1 MSTITLLCIALAGVI
16 MLLLLVIK
24 AKVQPFVALLLVSL
38 LVALA
43 AGIPAGEVGKVM
55 IAGMGGVLGSVTIII
70 GLGAM
75 LGRMIEHSGGAES
88 LANYFSRKLG
98 DKRTI
103 AALTLAAFFLGI
115 PVFFD
120 VGFIILAPIIYG
132 FAKVAKISPLKF
144 GLPVAGIMLTV
155 HVAVPPHPG
164 PVAAAGLLH
173 ADIGWLTIIG
183 IAISIPVGVVGY
195 FAAKIINK
203 RQYAMSVEVLE
214 QMQLAPASEE
224 GATKL
229 SDKINP
235 PGVAL
240 VTSLIVIPIAII
252 MAGTVSATLMP
263 PSHPLLGTLQLIG
276 SPMVA
281 LMIALVLAFWLLAL
295 RRGWSL
301 QHTSDIM
308 GSALPTAAV
317 VILVTGAGGVFGKV
331 LVESGVGKAL
341 ANMLQMIDL
350 PLLPAAFI
358 ISLALR
364 ASQGSA
370 TVAILTTG
378 GLLSEAV
385 MGLNPIQCVLVTLAA
400 CFGGLGA
407 SHIND
412 SGFWIVTKYLVNDHS
427 RFYRILNY
435 LVRMGGNLT
444 LIKRSD
450 GHRTFLFSA
459 YLPPAAAGCSAPL
472 AHHQYLSASCGT
484 LPGNVRDWCG
494 VAVRYRARYKGNAGT
509 DIPSRH
515 LSPAISPSLQ
525 SVHRHNVDKSSCSP
539 YLRAASIV
547 VSFSAQALV
556 SGKSTTGWL

>member
-1 MSTITLLCIALAGVI
+1 

-252 MAGTVSATLMP
+252 MAGAGSPTLIPPFASPAWYATVDRLTNGSSNDCAGAGILVIGFTSRLELTTHQRHYGLC
-263 PSHPLLGTLQLIG
+263 PSHCGG
-276 SPMVA
+276 SD
-281 LMIALVLAFWLLAL
+281 FGYWCW
-295 RRGWSL
+295 RGIWQS
-301 QHTSDIM
+301 
-308 GSALPTAAV
+308 
-317 VILVTGAGGVFGKV
+317 AGGIG
-331 LVESGVGKAL
+331 
-341 ANMLQMIDL
+341 
-350 PLLPAAFI
+350 
-358 ISLALR
+358 R
-364 ASQGSA
+364 
-370 TVAILTTG
+370 
-378 GLLSEAV
+378 
-385 MGLNPIQCVLVTLAA
+385 
-400 CFGGLGA
+400 
-407 SHIND
+407 
-412 SGFWIVTKYLVNDHS
+412 
-427 RFYRILNY
+427 R
-435 LVRMGGNLT
+435 
-444 LIKRSD
+444 
-450 GHRTFLFSA
+450 
-459 YLPPAAAGCSAPL
+459 
-472 AHHQYLSASCGT
+472 
-484 LPGNVRDWCG
+484 
-494 VAVRYRARYKGNAGT
+494 
-509 DIPSRH
+509 
-515 LSPAISPSLQ
+515 
-525 SVHRHNVDKSSCSP
+525 
-539 YLRAASIV
+539 
-547 VSFSAQALV
+547 
-556 SGKSTTGWL
+556 

>member
-183 IAISIPVGVVGY
+183 IAISIPVGIVGY
-195 FAAKIINK
+195 FAAKIINT

-385 MGLNPIQCVLVTLAA
+385 MGLNPIQCVFVTLAA

-412 SGFWIVTKYLVNDHS
+412 SGFWIVTKYLGLSVADGLKTWTVLTT
-427 RFYRILNY
+427 IL
-435 LVRMGGNLT
+435 GFTGF
-444 LIKRSD
+444 LI
-450 GHRTFLFSA
+450 T
-459 YLPPAAAGCSAPL
+459 
-472 AHHQYLSASCGT
+472 
-484 LPGNVRDWCG
+484 WC
-494 VAVRYRARYKGNAGT
+494 VWAV
-509 DIPSRH
+509 I
-515 LSPAISPSLQ
+515 
-525 SVHRHNVDKSSCSP
+525 
-539 YLRAASIV
+539 
-547 VSFSAQALV
+547 
-556 SGKSTTGWL
+556 

>member
-1 MSTITLLCIALAGVI
+1 
-16 MLLLLVIK
+16 
-24 AKVQPFVALLLVSL
+24 
-38 LVALA
+38 
-43 AGIPAGEVGKVM
+43 
-55 IAGMGGVLGSVTIII
+55 
-70 GLGAM
+70 
-75 LGRMIEHSGGAES
+75 
-88 LANYFSRKLG
+88 
-98 DKRTI
+98 
-103 AALTLAAFFLGI
+103 
-115 PVFFD
+115 
-120 VGFIILAPIIYG
+120 
-132 FAKVAKISPLKF
+132 
-144 GLPVAGIMLTV
+144 
-155 HVAVPPHPG
+155 
-164 PVAAAGLLH
+164 
-173 ADIGWLTIIG
+173 
-183 IAISIPVGVVGY
+183 
-195 FAAKIINK
+195 
-203 RQYAMSVEVLE
+203 MSVEVLE

-400 CFGGLGA
+400 WLGGLGA

-412 SGFWIVTKYLVNDHS
+412 SGFWIVTKYLGLSVADGLKTWTVLTT
-427 RFYRILNY
+427 ILGFTGFLITWCVW
-435 LVRMGGNLT
+435 LV
-444 LIKRSD
+444 I
-450 GHRTFLFSA
+450 
-459 YLPPAAAGCSAPL
+459 
-472 AHHQYLSASCGT
+472 
-484 LPGNVRDWCG
+484 
-494 VAVRYRARYKGNAGT
+494 
-509 DIPSRH
+509 
-515 LSPAISPSLQ
+515 
-525 SVHRHNVDKSSCSP
+525 
-539 YLRAASIV
+539 
-547 VSFSAQALV
+547 
-556 SGKSTTGWL
+556 

>member
-164 PVAAAGLLH
+164 SVAAAGLLH

-183 IAISIPVGVVGY
+183 IAISIPVGIVGY

-263 PSHPLLGTLQLIG
+263 PSHPLLGMLQLIG

-412 SGFWIVTKYLVNDHS
+412 SGFWIVTKYLGLSVADGLKTWTVLTT
-427 RFYRILNY
+427 ILGFTGFLITWCVW
-435 LVRMGGNLT
+435 LV
-444 LIKRSD
+444 I
-450 GHRTFLFSA
+450 
-459 YLPPAAAGCSAPL
+459 
-472 AHHQYLSASCGT
+472 
-484 LPGNVRDWCG
+484 
-494 VAVRYRARYKGNAGT
+494 
-509 DIPSRH
+509 
-515 LSPAISPSLQ
+515 
-525 SVHRHNVDKSSCSP
+525 
-539 YLRAASIV
+539 
-547 VSFSAQALV
+547 
-556 SGKSTTGWL
+556 

>member
-24 AKVQPFVALLLVSL
+24 EKVQPFVALLLVSL

-103 AALTLAAFFLGI
+103 AALTLVAFFLGI

-183 IAISIPVGVVGY
+183 IAISIPVGIVGY
-195 FAAKIINK
+195 LAAKIINK

-240 VTSLIVIPIAII
+240 ATSLIVIPIAII

-412 SGFWIVTKYLVNDHS
+412 SGFWIVTKYLGLSVADGLKTWTVLTT
-427 RFYRILNY
+427 IL
-435 LVRMGGNLT
+435 GFTGF
-444 LIKRSD
+444 LI
-450 GHRTFLFSA
+450 T
-459 YLPPAAAGCSAPL
+459 
-472 AHHQYLSASCGT
+472 
-484 LPGNVRDWCG
+484 WC
-494 VAVRYRARYKGNAGT
+494 VWAV
-509 DIPSRH
+509 I
-515 LSPAISPSLQ
+515 
-525 SVHRHNVDKSSCSP
+525 
-539 YLRAASIV
+539 
-547 VSFSAQALV
+547 
-556 SGKSTTGWL
+556 

>member
-183 IAISIPVGVVGY
+183 IAISIPVGIVGY

-214 QMQLAPASEE
+214 QMQLAPASE
-224 GATKL
+224 GNATKL

-263 PSHPLLGTLQLIG
+263 ASHPLLGTLQLLG

-385 MGLNPIQCVLVTLAA
+385 VGLNPIQCVLVTLAA
-400 CFGGLGA
+400 CFGALGA

-412 SGFWIVTKYLVNDHS
+412 SGFWIVTKYLGLSVADGLKTWTVLTT
-427 RFYRILNY
+427 IL
-435 LVRMGGNLT
+435 GFTGF
-444 LIKRSD
+444 LI
-450 GHRTFLFSA
+450 T
-459 YLPPAAAGCSAPL
+459 
-472 AHHQYLSASCGT
+472 
-484 LPGNVRDWCG
+484 WC
-494 VAVRYRARYKGNAGT
+494 VWAV
-509 DIPSRH
+509 I
-515 LSPAISPSLQ
+515 
-525 SVHRHNVDKSSCSP
+525 
-539 YLRAASIV
+539 
-547 VSFSAQALV
+547 
-556 SGKSTTGWL
+556 

>member
-183 IAISIPVGVVGY
+183 IAISIPVGIVGY

-203 RQYAMSVEVLE
+203 HQYAMSVEVLE

-252 MAGTVSATLMP
+252 MAGTVSAT
-263 PSHPLLGTLQLIG
+263 LIG

-412 SGFWIVTKYLVNDHS
+412 SGFWIVTKYLGLSVADGLKTWTVLTT
-427 RFYRILNY
+427 IL
-435 LVRMGGNLT
+435 GFTGF
-444 LIKRSD
+444 LI
-450 GHRTFLFSA
+450 T
-459 YLPPAAAGCSAPL
+459 
-472 AHHQYLSASCGT
+472 
-484 LPGNVRDWCG
+484 WC
-494 VAVRYRARYKGNAGT
+494 VWAV
-509 DIPSRH
+509 I
-515 LSPAISPSLQ
+515 
-525 SVHRHNVDKSSCSP
+525 
-539 YLRAASIV
+539 
-547 VSFSAQALV
+547 
-556 SGKSTTGWL
+556 

>member
-252 MAGTVSATLMP
+252 MAGTVSAALMP

-412 SGFWIVTKYLVNDHS
+412 SGFWIVTKYLGLSVADGLKTWTVLTT
-427 RFYRILNY
+427 IL
-435 LVRMGGNLT
+435 GFTGF
-444 LIKRSD
+444 LI
-450 GHRTFLFSA
+450 T
-459 YLPPAAAGCSAPL
+459 
-472 AHHQYLSASCGT
+472 
-484 LPGNVRDWCG
+484 WC
-494 VAVRYRARYKGNAGT
+494 VWAV
-509 DIPSRH
+509 I
-515 LSPAISPSLQ
+515 
-525 SVHRHNVDKSSCSP
+525 
-539 YLRAASIV
+539 
-547 VSFSAQALV
+547 
-556 SGKSTTGWL
+556 

>member
-183 IAISIPVGVVGY
+183 IAISIPVGIVGY

-214 QMQLAPASEE
+214 QMQLAPASE
-224 GATKL
+224 GNATKL

-263 PSHPLLGTLQLIG
+263 ASHPLLGTLQLLG

-378 GLLSEAV
+378 ELLSEAV
-385 MGLNPIQCVLVTLAA
+385 VGLNPIQCVLVTLAA

-412 SGFWIVTKYLVNDHS
+412 SGFWIVTKYLGLSVADGLKTWTVLTT
-427 RFYRILNY
+427 IL
-435 LVRMGGNLT
+435 GFTGF
-444 LIKRSD
+444 LI
-450 GHRTFLFSA
+450 T
-459 YLPPAAAGCSAPL
+459 
-472 AHHQYLSASCGT
+472 
-484 LPGNVRDWCG
+484 WC
-494 VAVRYRARYKGNAGT
+494 VWAV
-509 DIPSRH
+509 I
-515 LSPAISPSLQ
+515 
-525 SVHRHNVDKSSCSP
+525 
-539 YLRAASIV
+539 
-547 VSFSAQALV
+547 
-556 SGKSTTGWL
+556 

>member
-155 HVAVPPHPG
+155 HG
-164 PVAAAGLLH
+164 GTAASRLSPQRGLLH

-281 LMIALVLAFWLLAL
+281 LMIALVLAFCF
-295 RRGWSL
+295 GF
-301 QHTSDIM
+301 TSR
-308 GSALPTAAV
+308 L
-317 VILVTGAGGVFGKV
+317 
-331 LVESGVGKAL
+331 E
-341 ANMLQMIDL
+341 
-350 PLLPAAFI
+350 
-358 ISLALR
+358 
-364 ASQGSA
+364 
-370 TVAILTTG
+370 LTT
-378 GLLSEAV
+378 
-385 MGLNPIQCVLVTLAA
+385 
-400 CFGGLGA
+400 
-407 SHIND
+407 
-412 SGFWIVTKYLVNDHS
+412 
-427 RFYRILNY
+427 
-435 LVRMGGNLT
+435 
-444 LIKRSD
+444 
-450 GHRTFLFSA
+450 
-459 YLPPAAAGCSAPL
+459 
-472 AHHQYLSASCGT
+472 HQRHYGLSASYCG
-484 LPGNVRDWCG
+484 GSDFGYWCWRG
-494 VAVRYRARYKGNAGT
+494 IWQSAGG
-509 DIPSRH
+509 IGRRQ
-515 LSPAISPSLQ
+515 SPCQHAT
-525 SVHRHNVDKSSCSP
+525 ND
-539 YLRAASIV
+539 
-547 VSFSAQALV
+547 
-556 SGKSTTGWL
+556 

>member
-183 IAISIPVGVVGY
+183 IAISIPVGIVGY

-331 LVESGVGKAL
+331 LVESGFGKAL

-412 SGFWIVTKYLVNDHS
+412 SGFWIVTKYLGLSVADGLKTWTVLTT
-427 RFYRILNY
+427 IL
-435 LVRMGGNLT
+435 GFTGF
-444 LIKRSD
+444 LI
-450 GHRTFLFSA
+450 T
-459 YLPPAAAGCSAPL
+459 
-472 AHHQYLSASCGT
+472 
-484 LPGNVRDWCG
+484 WC
-494 VAVRYRARYKGNAGT
+494 VWAV
-509 DIPSRH
+509 I
-515 LSPAISPSLQ
+515 
-525 SVHRHNVDKSSCSP
+525 
-539 YLRAASIV
+539 
-547 VSFSAQALV
+547 
-556 SGKSTTGWL
+556 

>member
-1 MSTITLLCIALAGVI
+1 
-16 MLLLLVIK
+16 
-24 AKVQPFVALLLVSL
+24 
-38 LVALA
+38 
-43 AGIPAGEVGKVM
+43 
-55 IAGMGGVLGSVTIII
+55 
-70 GLGAM
+70 
-75 LGRMIEHSGGAES
+75 
-88 LANYFSRKLG
+88 
-98 DKRTI
+98 
-103 AALTLAAFFLGI
+103 
-115 PVFFD
+115 
-120 VGFIILAPIIYG
+120 
-132 FAKVAKISPLKF
+132 
-144 GLPVAGIMLTV
+144 
-155 HVAVPPHPG
+155 
-164 PVAAAGLLH
+164 
-173 ADIGWLTIIG
+173 
-183 IAISIPVGVVGY
+183 
-195 FAAKIINK
+195 
-203 RQYAMSVEVLE
+203 
-214 QMQLAPASEE
+214 MQLAPASEE

-412 SGFWIVTKYLVNDHS
+412 SGFWIVTKYLGLSVADGLKT
-427 RFYRILNY
+427 RTVLTTILGFTGF
-435 LVRMGGNLT
+435 LITVRMGGNLT

-450 GHRTFLFSA
+450 GHRTFYCA
-459 YLPPAAAGCSAPL
+459 QKRPASLETGLSDRCLLTRGTALRYSAP
-472 AHHQYLSASCGT
+472 AFAGF
-484 LPGNVRDWCG
+484 
-494 VAVRYRARYKGNAGT
+494 RANGAG
-509 DIPSRH
+509 
-515 LSPAISPSLQ
+515 LQ
-525 SVHRHNVDKSSCSP
+525 PESGEHVH
-539 YLRAASIV
+539 
-547 VSFSAQALV
+547 
-556 SGKSTTGWL
+556 G

>member
-183 IAISIPVGVVGY
+183 IAISIPVGIVGY

-214 QMQLAPASEE
+214 QMQLAPASE
-224 GATKL
+224 GDATKL

-263 PSHPLLGTLQLIG
+263 ASHPLLGTLQLLG

-385 MGLNPIQCVLVTLAA
+385 VGLNPIQCVLVTLAA

-412 SGFWIVTKYLVNDHS
+412 SGFWIVTKYLGLSVADGLKTWTVLTT
-427 RFYRILNY
+427 IL
-435 LVRMGGNLT
+435 GFTGF
-444 LIKRSD
+444 LI
-450 GHRTFLFSA
+450 T
-459 YLPPAAAGCSAPL
+459 
-472 AHHQYLSASCGT
+472 
-484 LPGNVRDWCG
+484 WC
-494 VAVRYRARYKGNAGT
+494 VWAV
-509 DIPSRH
+509 I
-515 LSPAISPSLQ
+515 
-525 SVHRHNVDKSSCSP
+525 
-539 YLRAASIV
+539 
-547 VSFSAQALV
+547 
-556 SGKSTTGWL
+556 

>member
-350 PLLPAAFI
+350 PLLPAAVI

-412 SGFWIVTKYLVNDHS
+412 SGFWIVTKYLGLSVADGLKTWTVLTT
-427 RFYRILNY
+427 IL
-435 LVRMGGNLT
+435 GFTGF
-444 LIKRSD
+444 LI
-450 GHRTFLFSA
+450 T
-459 YLPPAAAGCSAPL
+459 
-472 AHHQYLSASCGT
+472 
-484 LPGNVRDWCG
+484 WC
-494 VAVRYRARYKGNAGT
+494 VWAV
-509 DIPSRH
+509 I
-515 LSPAISPSLQ
+515 
-525 SVHRHNVDKSSCSP
+525 
-539 YLRAASIV
+539 
-547 VSFSAQALV
+547 
-556 SGKSTTGWL
+556 

>member
-1 MSTITLLCIALAGVI
+1 

-24 AKVQPFVALLLVSL
+24 AKVQPFIALLLVSL
-38 LVALA
+38 VVALA
-43 AGIPAGEVGKVM
+43 AGIPAGDVSKVM

-88 LANYFSRKLG
+88 LANYFSQKLG
-98 DKRTI
+98 SKRTI

-132 FAKVAKISPLKF
+132 FAKVARLSPLKF

-155 HVAVPPHPG
+155 HVAVPPASSG
-164 PVAAAGLLH
+164 E
-173 ADIGWLTIIG
+173 TT
-183 IAISIPVGVVGY
+183 
-195 FAAKIINK
+195 KI
-203 RQYAMSVEVLE
+203 
-214 QMQLAPASEE
+214 
-224 GATKL
+224 
-229 SDKINP
+229 SDKMSP

-240 VTSLIVIPIAII
+240 VTALIVIPIAII

-263 PSHPLLGTLQLIG
+263 ASHPLLGTLQLLG

-281 LMIALVLAFWLLAL
+281 LMIALILAFWLLAL
-295 RRGWSL
+295 RRGWGL

-341 ANMLQMIDL
+341 ASMLHMMDL

-385 MGLNPIQCVLVTLAA
+385 VGLNPIQCVLVTLAA

-412 SGFWIVTKYLVNDHS
+412 SGFWIVTRYLGLSVADGLKTWTVLTT
-427 RFYRILNY
+427 IL
-435 LVRMGGNLT
+435 GFTGF
-444 LIKRSD
+444 LITW
-450 GHRTFLFSA
+450 GI
-459 YLPPAAAGCSAPL
+459 
-472 AHHQYLSASCGT
+472 
-484 LPGNVRDWCG
+484 W
-494 VAVRYRARYKGNAGT
+494 AV
-509 DIPSRH
+509 
-515 LSPAISPSLQ
+515 
-525 SVHRHNVDKSSCSP
+525 V
-539 YLRAASIV
+539 
-547 VSFSAQALV
+547 
-556 SGKSTTGWL
+556 

>member
-317 VILVTGAGGVFGKV
+317 VILVTGAGGVFSKV

-412 SGFWIVTKYLVNDHS
+412 SGFWIVTKYLGLSVADGLKTWTVLTT
-427 RFYRILNY
+427 IL
-435 LVRMGGNLT
+435 GFTGF
-444 LIKRSD
+444 LI
-450 GHRTFLFSA
+450 T
-459 YLPPAAAGCSAPL
+459 
-472 AHHQYLSASCGT
+472 
-484 LPGNVRDWCG
+484 WC
-494 VAVRYRARYKGNAGT
+494 VWAV
-509 DIPSRH
+509 I
-515 LSPAISPSLQ
+515 
-525 SVHRHNVDKSSCSP
+525 
-539 YLRAASIV
+539 
-547 VSFSAQALV
+547 
-556 SGKSTTGWL
+556 

>member
-1 MSTITLLCIALAGVI
+1 MSTITLLCIALTGVI

-281 LMIALVLAFWLLAL
+281 LMITLVLAFWLLAL

-412 SGFWIVTKYLVNDHS
+412 SGFWIVTKYLGLSVADGLKTWTVLTT
-427 RFYRILNY
+427 IL
-435 LVRMGGNLT
+435 GFTGF
-444 LIKRSD
+444 LI
-450 GHRTFLFSA
+450 T
-459 YLPPAAAGCSAPL
+459 
-472 AHHQYLSASCGT
+472 
-484 LPGNVRDWCG
+484 WC
-494 VAVRYRARYKGNAGT
+494 VWAV
-509 DIPSRH
+509 I
-515 LSPAISPSLQ
+515 
-525 SVHRHNVDKSSCSP
+525 
-539 YLRAASIV
+539 
-547 VSFSAQALV
+547 
-556 SGKSTTGWL
+556 

>member
-183 IAISIPVGVVGY
+183 IAISIPVGIVGY

-331 LVESGVGKAL
+331 LVELGVGKAL

-412 SGFWIVTKYLVNDHS
+412 SGFWIVTKYLGLSVADGLKTWTVLTT
-427 RFYRILNY
+427 ILGFTGFLITWCVW
-435 LVRMGGNLT
+435 LV
-444 LIKRSD
+444 I
-450 GHRTFLFSA
+450 
-459 YLPPAAAGCSAPL
+459 
-472 AHHQYLSASCGT
+472 
-484 LPGNVRDWCG
+484 
-494 VAVRYRARYKGNAGT
+494 
-509 DIPSRH
+509 
-515 LSPAISPSLQ
+515 
-525 SVHRHNVDKSSCSP
+525 
-539 YLRAASIV
+539 
-547 VSFSAQALV
+547 
-556 SGKSTTGWL
+556 